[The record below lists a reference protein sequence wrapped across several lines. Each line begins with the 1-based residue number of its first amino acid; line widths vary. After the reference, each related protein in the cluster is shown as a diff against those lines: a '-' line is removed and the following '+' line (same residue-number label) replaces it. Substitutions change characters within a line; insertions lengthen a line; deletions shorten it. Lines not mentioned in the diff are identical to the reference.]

1 MSIPQLAVK
10 RPVLVIVI
18 FLAMAIF
25 GLYSLTDLPIDLM
38 PDIEIPN
45 IMIVTIYEGA
55 GSEEVEE
62 KISKVL
68 ESALASTENLKSIT
82 SKSMENISTV
92 SCEFE
97 YGIDLTEATNS
108 IRDKINMVRSYLPDN
123 VDDQRIYKL
132 NMSMMPILNLAITS
146 SEEDIRFQKEAIE
159 DFIQN
164 PIERIPGVGS
174 VILFNAMEKQIIIA
188 ADKQKLASLGLSVSD
203 ISSVIT
209 AENLSIPGGY
219 MQIGPFDYTL
229 RVPGE
234 YENIEEVAET
244 IIANTPMGII
254 RIKDVA
260 RVFWGS
266 DDARQFGLN
275 NGKYMVFMMIQKQSG
290 ANTVAIAEA
299 VKKEIKAMNSRLP
312 KGMHIDIIRDNSE
325 YIMGMVSNLA
335 DSVVTAMLCVML
347 VVVFFLRR
355 IRSSLIVIISI
366 PSSMIIAFAFLYGF
380 NYTLNMVSL
389 MSLCLAVGMVVDN
402 SIVVLDNI
410 TRYLEA
416 GENRFDAAVKGTGEV
431 ASAIAASTLT
441 TIVIFTPLF
450 FTSGIISIFFSQLAG
465 VIILV
470 LAASLLCA
478 MLLTPMLCSRILKQ
492 APRDE
497 NGNLIVD
504 DKPKKQNFF
513 YRAGEKF
520 LSTAENLYSKVIAK
534 TLRFKKTTILV
545 AIVLFLASLLLVPIV
560 GLDFMPEDD
569 QGELQ
574 IDIELPLG
582 TRVEET
588 LKAAQH
594 IERIVRE
601 EIPLEHLTR
610 TYVRGGASSSGFS
623 QRIEG
628 TNTATIGA
636 KLISTNYRKITI
648 KQYAKKIRARITKE
662 VAGIEKADFSTG
674 GNGMGASEKPV
685 TIKLLNKS
693 FEKNSLY
700 AAKLQEELT
709 KMKGLTDVTNDADV
723 LKPEISIKVDRVRAS
738 KVGLKMS
745 MIAMAVR
752 YAFYGQTAS
761 VYRDN
766 GQEYDIVVKYQ
777 KTDRSNIEQL
787 KEMELK
793 TMSGTVVK
801 LKDVAEITDGLTSLV
816 VNRLNRERMVTVSAN
831 LEDDIAVGTV
841 YNQVQEAFK
850 TIGLPSDIGVE
861 YGGNMKQQQD
871 TSGALLALLLLGI
884 ILVFLVMAAQFES
897 FIDPFVIIFSIPF
910 GISGVL
916 VGLFAMGKTLSM
928 PAFLG
933 MIILVG
939 IVVNNAIVLIDYMKQ
954 LKERDSSLTTDQ
966 ALIIAGGK
974 RLRPIMMTAMTT
986 IFGMVPMM
994 LMTGVASAQFTPMGT
1009 AVVFGL
1015 TVSTLITLIL
1025 VPSVYSFVDSVL
1037 VKLHLR

>member
-1 MSIPQLAVK
+1 MSIPQVAVK
-10 RPVLVIVI
+10 RPVLVTVI
-18 FLAMAIF
+18 FLMMTLF
-25 GLYSLTDLPIDLM
+25 GLYSLSDLPIDLM
-38 PDIEIPN
+38 PDIEIPY
-45 IMIVTIYEGA
+45 IAIITIYEGA

-62 KISKVL
+62 KITKVL
-68 ESALASTENLKSIT
+68 ESSLSSVENLKNLH
-82 SKSMENISTV
+82 SKSMENVSTV

-97 YGIDLTEATNS
+97 YGVDLAEATNS

-123 VDDQRIYKL
+123 VDDPRIFKFD
-132 NMSMMPILNLAITS
+132 MSMMPILNLAITS
-146 SEEDIRFQKEAIE
+146 DQEDIRFQKEVIE
-159 DFIQN
+159 DYIQN
-164 PIERIPGVGS
+164 PLERIPGVGS
-174 VILFNAMEKQIIIA
+174 VVLFNAMEKQIIIA

-203 ISSVIT
+203 ISSVIA
-209 AENLSIPGGY
+209 AENLSVPGGY
-219 MQIGPFDYTL
+219 MQIGSFDYTL

-234 YENIEEVAET
+234 YNDIDEVAET

-260 RVFWGS
+260 RVFWGA
-266 DDARQFGLN
+266 DDTRQFGLN
-275 NGKYMVFMMIQKQSG
+275 NGKYMVFMMVQKQSG
-290 ANTVAIAEA
+290 ANTVAIADA
-299 VKKEIKAMNSRLP
+299 VRHKIEEMNPRLP
-312 KGMHIDIIRDNSE
+312 KGMKVDIIRDNSE
-325 YIMGMVSNLA
+325 YIMSMVGNLK
-335 DSVVTAMLCVML
+335 DSVLTAMICVML

-355 IRSSLIVIISI
+355 IRSSLIVILSI
-366 PSSMIIAFAFLYGF
+366 PASMIIAFAFLYGF
-380 NYTLNMVSL
+380 GYTLNMVSL

-416 GENRFDAAVKGTGEV
+416 GEKKFDAAIKGTGEV
-431 ASAIAASTLT
+431 GGAVAASTLT
-441 TIVIFTPLF
+441 TIVIFAPLF
-450 FTSGIISIFFSQLAG
+450 FISGIISIFFSQLAG

-470 LAASLLCA
+470 LVASLLSA
-478 MLLTPMLCSRILKQ
+478 MLLTPMLCSRILKE
-492 APRDE
+492 AKKDE
-497 NGNLIVD
+497 NGNVIQETS
-504 DKPKKQNFF
+504 KNQNFF

-520 LSTAENLYSKVIAK
+520 LTTAENLYSKIIEK
-534 TLRFKKTTILV
+534 TLNHKKTTIFV
-545 AIVLFLASLLLVPIV
+545 AIALFIGSLALVPVV

-569 QGELQ
+569 QGSLQ

-594 IERIVRE
+594 IERIIRE

-610 TYVRGGASSSGFS
+610 TYVRGGSNNSGMS
-623 QRIEG
+623 QKIEG

-636 KLISTNYRKITI
+636 KLISTNYRKITVR
-648 KQYAKKIRARITKE
+648 QYAKKIRKRITTE
-662 VAGIEKADFSTG
+662 VAGIEKADFTTG
-674 GNGMGASEKPV
+674 GNGMGMSEKPV

-700 AAKLQEELT
+700 ASKLQSELM
-709 KMKGLTDVTNDADV
+709 KIKGLTDVTNDADV

-738 KVGLKMS
+738 KVGLKMAS
-745 MIAMAVR
+745 IAMAVR

-777 KTDRSNIEQL
+777 KSDRETIEQL

-793 TMSGTVVK
+793 TLNGTVVK
-801 LKDVAEITDGLTSLV
+801 LKDVAEVTDGLTSLV

-831 LEDDIAVGTV
+831 LEDDIAVGKI
-841 YNQVQEAFK
+841 YEQVQQAFK
-850 TIGLPSDIGVE
+850 NIDLPADIGIE

-871 TSGALLALLLLGI
+871 TTGDLVALLLLGVV
-884 ILVFLVMAAQFES
+884 LVFLVMAAQFES
-897 FIDPFVIIFSIPF
+897 FIDPFVILFSIPF

-916 VGLFAMGKTLSM
+916 LGLLIMGKSLSM

-954 LKERDSSLTTDQ
+954 IKERDSLSTHD
-966 ALIIAGGK
+966 ALVIAGGK
-974 RLRPIMMTAMTT
+974 RLRPILMTAMTT

-994 LMTGVASAQFTPMGT
+994 LMNGEGAAMFSPMGT

-1025 VPSVYSFVDSVL
+1025 VPSVYAVVDSIL

>member
-1 MSIPQLAVK
+1 MSIPQVAVK
-10 RPVLVIVI
+10 RPVLVTVI
-18 FLAMAIF
+18 FLMMTLF
-25 GLYSLTDLPIDLM
+25 GLYSLSDLPIDLM
-38 PDIEIPN
+38 PDIEIPYLA
-45 IMIVTIYEGA
+45 IITIYEGA

-62 KISKVL
+62 KITKVL
-68 ESALASTENLKSIT
+68 ESSLSSVENLKNLH
-82 SKSMENISTV
+82 SKSMENVSTV

-97 YGIDLTEATNS
+97 YGVDMAEATNS

-123 VDDQRIYKL
+123 VDDPRIFKFD
-132 NMSMMPILNLAITS
+132 MSMMPILSLAITS
-146 SEEDIRFQKEAIE
+146 DQEDIRFQKEVIE
-159 DFIQN
+159 DYIQN
-164 PIERIPGVGS
+164 PLERIPGVGS
-174 VILFNAMEKQIIIA
+174 VVLFNAMEKQIIIA

-203 ISSVIT
+203 ISSVIA
-209 AENLSIPGGY
+209 AENLSVPGGY
-219 MQIGPFDYTL
+219 MQIGSFDYTL

-234 YENIEEVAET
+234 YNDIDEVAET

-260 RVFWGS
+260 RVFWGA
-266 DDARQFGLN
+266 DDTRQFGLN
-275 NGKYMVFMMIQKQSG
+275 NGKYMVFMMVQKQSG
-290 ANTVAIAEA
+290 ANTVAIADA
-299 VKKEIKAMNSRLP
+299 VRHKIEEMNPRLP
-312 KGMHIDIIRDNSE
+312 KGMKIDIIRDNSE
-325 YIMGMVSNLA
+325 YIMSMVGNLK
-335 DSVVTAMLCVML
+335 DSVLTAMICVML

-355 IRSSLIVIISI
+355 IRSSLIVILSI
-366 PSSMIIAFAFLYGF
+366 PASMIIAFAFLYGF
-380 NYTLNMVSL
+380 GYTLNMVSL

-416 GENRFDAAVKGTGEV
+416 GEKKFDAAIKGTGEV
-431 ASAIAASTLT
+431 GGAVAASTLT
-441 TIVIFTPLF
+441 TIVIFAPLF
-450 FTSGIISIFFSQLAG
+450 FISGIISIFFSQLAG

-470 LAASLLCA
+470 LVASLLSA
-478 MLLTPMLCSRILKQ
+478 MLLTPMLCSRILKE
-492 APRDE
+492 AKKDE
-497 NGNLIVD
+497 NGNVIQETS
-504 DKPKKQNFF
+504 KNQNFF

-520 LSTAENLYSKVIAK
+520 LTTAENLYSKIIEK
-534 TLRFKKTTILV
+534 TLNHKKTTIFV
-545 AIVLFLASLLLVPIV
+545 AIALFIGSLALVPVV

-569 QGELQ
+569 QGSLQ

-594 IERIVRE
+594 IERIIRE

-610 TYVRGGASSSGFS
+610 TYVRGGSNNSGMS
-623 QRIEG
+623 QKIEG

-636 KLISTNYRKITI
+636 KLISTNYRKITVR
-648 KQYAKKIRARITKE
+648 QYAKKIRKRITTE
-662 VAGIEKADFSTG
+662 VAGIEKADFTTG
-674 GNGMGASEKPV
+674 GNGMGMSEKPV

-700 AAKLQEELT
+700 ASKLQSELM
-709 KMKGLTDVTNDADV
+709 KIKGLTDVTNDADV

-738 KVGLKMS
+738 KVGLKMAS
-745 MIAMAVR
+745 IAMAVR

-777 KTDRSNIEQL
+777 KSDRETIEQL

-793 TMSGTVVK
+793 TLNGTVVK

-831 LEDDIAVGTV
+831 LEDDIAVGKI
-841 YNQVQEAFK
+841 YEQVQQAFK
-850 TIGLPSDIGVE
+850 NIDLPADIGIE

-871 TSGALLALLLLGI
+871 TTGDLVALLLLGVV
-884 ILVFLVMAAQFES
+884 LVFLVMAAQFES
-897 FIDPFVIIFSIPF
+897 FIDPFVILFSIPF

-916 VGLFAMGKTLSM
+916 LGLLIMGKSLSM

-954 LKERDSSLTTDQ
+954 IKERDSLSTHD
-966 ALIIAGGK
+966 ALVIAGGK
-974 RLRPIMMTAMTT
+974 RLRPILMTAMTT

-994 LMTGVASAQFTPMGT
+994 LMNGEGAAMFSPMGT

-1025 VPSVYSFVDSVL
+1025 VPSVYAVVDSIL

>member
-1 MSIPQLAVK
+1 MSIPQIAVK
-10 RPVLVIVI
+10 RPVLVTVI
-18 FLAMAIF
+18 FLMMTLF

-38 PDIEIPN
+38 PDIEIPY
-45 IMIVTIYEGA
+45 ISIITIYEGA

-62 KISKVL
+62 KVTKVL
-68 ESALASTENLKSIT
+68 ESALSSVENLKNLHSR
-82 SKSMENISTV
+82 SMENLSTV

-97 YGIDLTEATNS
+97 YGIDLADATNS
-108 IRDKINMVRSYLPDN
+108 IRDKINMVRSYLPDD
-123 VDDQRIYKL
+123 VDDPRIFKIDL
-132 NMSMMPILNLAITS
+132 SMMPILFLAITS
-146 SEEDIRFQKEAIE
+146 EEEDIRFQKEVIE

-174 VILFNAMEKQIIIA
+174 VGLFNAMEKQIIIA
-188 ADKQKLASLGLSVSD
+188 ADKQKLASLGLAISD
-203 ISSVIT
+203 ISSVIA
-209 AENLSIPGGY
+209 AENLSVPGGN
-219 MQIGPFDYTL
+219 MQIGSFDYTL

-234 YENIEEVAET
+234 YNDIDEVAET

-266 DDARQFGLN
+266 DDSRQFGLN
-275 NGKYMVFMMIQKQSG
+275 NGKYMVFMMVQKQSG

-299 VKKEIKAMNSRLP
+299 VKKRIAEMNGRLP

-325 YIMGMVSNLA
+325 YIMSMVGNLT
-335 DSVVTAMLCVML
+335 DSVLTAMICVML

-355 IRSSLIVIISI
+355 IRSSLIVILSI
-366 PSSMIIAFAFLYGF
+366 PASMIIAFAFLYGF
-380 NYTLNMVSL
+380 GYTLNMVSL

-410 TRYLEA
+410 TRHLEL
-416 GENRFDAAVKGTGEV
+416 GERKFEAAIKGASEV
-431 ASAIAASTLT
+431 GGAITASTLT
-441 TIVIFTPLF
+441 TIVIFAPLF
-450 FTSGIISIFFSQLAG
+450 FVSGLISIFFSQLAG
-465 VIILV
+465 VIILT
-470 LAASLLCA
+470 LAASLLSA
-478 MLLTPMLCSRILKQ
+478 MLLTPMVCSKILREAKH
-492 APRDE
+492 DE
-497 NGNLIVD
+497 NGNIIVEE
-504 DKPKKQNFF
+504 KPKKQNII

-520 LSTAENLYSKVIAK
+520 LTSAENLYSKVIEK
-534 TLRFKKTTILV
+534 TLRFKKTTIFV
-545 AIVLFLASLLLVPIV
+545 AILLFIGSLMLVPVI

-569 QGELQ
+569 QGSLQ
-574 IDIELPLG
+574 IDIELPQG
-582 TRVEET
+582 TRIEET

-594 IERIVRE
+594 IERIIRE

-610 TYVRGGASSSGFS
+610 TYVRGGSNNSGFS
-623 QRIEG
+623 QKIEG

-636 KLISTNYRKITI
+636 KLISTNYRKVTVR
-648 KQYAKKIRARITKE
+648 QYAKKIRARITQE
-662 VAGIEKADFSTG
+662 VAGIEKADFTTG
-674 GNGMGASEKPV
+674 GNGMGMSEKPV

-700 AAKLQEELT
+700 AAKLQSELL
-709 KMKGLTDVTNDADV
+709 KIKGLTDVTNDADV
-723 LKPEISIKVDRVRAS
+723 LKPEIAIKVDRVRAS
-738 KVGLKMS
+738 KLGLKTS

-752 YAFYGQTAS
+752 YSFYGQTAS

-777 KTDRSNIEQL
+777 KGDRSNIEQL

-793 TMSGTVVK
+793 TLNGTTVK

-831 LEDDIAVGTV
+831 LEDDIAVGKI
-841 YNQVQEAFK
+841 YAEVQQAFK
-850 TIGLPSDIGVE
+850 NIDLPADIGVE

-871 TSGALLALLLLGI
+871 TTGDLVALLFLGV
-884 ILVFLVMAAQFES
+884 ILVFLVMSAQFES
-897 FIDPFVIIFSIPF
+897 FIDPFVILFSIPF

-916 VGLFAMGKTLSM
+916 LGLLIMGKSLSM

-939 IVVNNAIVLIDYMKQ
+939 IVVNNAIVLIDYMKMV
-954 LKERDSSLTTDQ
+954 KERDSLSTTD
-966 ALIIAGGK
+966 ALIFAGGK
-974 RLRPIMMTAMTT
+974 RLRPILMTAMTT

-994 LMTGVASAQFTPMGT
+994 LMDGEGAAMFSPMGT

-1025 VPSVYSFVDSVL
+1025 VPSVYALVDSIL

>member
-1 MSIPQLAVK
+1 MSIPQVAVK
-10 RPVLVIVI
+10 RPVLVTVI
-18 FLAMAIF
+18 FLMMTLF
-25 GLYSLTDLPIDLM
+25 GLYSLSDLPIDLM
-38 PDIEIPN
+38 PDIEIPY
-45 IMIVTIYEGA
+45 IAIITIYEGA

-62 KISKVL
+62 KITKVL
-68 ESALASTENLKSIT
+68 ESSLSSVENLKNLH
-82 SKSMENISTV
+82 SKSMENVSTV
-92 SCEFE
+92 NCEFE
-97 YGIDLTEATNS
+97 YGVDLAEATNS

-123 VDDQRIYKL
+123 VDDPRIFKFD
-132 NMSMMPILNLAITS
+132 MSMMPILSLAITS
-146 SEEDIRFQKEAIE
+146 DQEDIRFQKEVIE
-159 DFIQN
+159 DYIQN
-164 PIERIPGVGS
+164 PLERIPGVGS
-174 VILFNAMEKQIIIA
+174 VVLFNAMEKQIIIA

-203 ISSVIT
+203 ISSVIA
-209 AENLSIPGGY
+209 AENLSVPGGY
-219 MQIGPFDYTL
+219 MQIGSFDYTL

-234 YENIEEVAET
+234 YNDIDEVAET

-260 RVFWGS
+260 RVFWGA
-266 DDARQFGLN
+266 DDTRQFGLN
-275 NGKYMVFMMIQKQSG
+275 NGKYMVFMMVQKQSG
-290 ANTVAIAEA
+290 ANTVAIADA
-299 VKKEIKAMNSRLP
+299 VRHKIEEMNPRLP
-312 KGMHIDIIRDNSE
+312 KGMKIDIIRDNSE
-325 YIMGMVSNLA
+325 YIMSMVGNLK
-335 DSVVTAMLCVML
+335 DSVLTAMICVML

-355 IRSSLIVIISI
+355 IRSSLIVILSI
-366 PSSMIIAFAFLYGF
+366 PASMIIAFAFLYGF
-380 NYTLNMVSL
+380 GYTLNMVSL

-416 GENRFDAAVKGTGEV
+416 GEKKFDAAIKGTGEV
-431 ASAIAASTLT
+431 GGAVAASTLT
-441 TIVIFTPLF
+441 TIVIFAPLF
-450 FTSGIISIFFSQLAG
+450 FISGIISIFFSQLAG

-470 LAASLLCA
+470 LVASLLSA
-478 MLLTPMLCSRILKQ
+478 MLLTPMLCSRILKE
-492 APRDE
+492 AKKDE
-497 NGNLIVD
+497 NGNVIQETS
-504 DKPKKQNFF
+504 KNQNFF

-520 LSTAENLYSKVIAK
+520 LTTAENLYSKIIEK
-534 TLRFKKTTILV
+534 TLNHKKTTIFV
-545 AIVLFLASLLLVPIV
+545 AIALFIGSLALVPVV

-569 QGELQ
+569 QGSLQ

-594 IERIVRE
+594 IERIIRE

-610 TYVRGGASSSGFS
+610 TYVRGGSNNSGMS
-623 QRIEG
+623 QKIEG

-636 KLISTNYRKITI
+636 KLISTNYRKITVR
-648 KQYAKKIRARITKE
+648 QYAKKIRKRITTE
-662 VAGIEKADFSTG
+662 VAGIEKADFTTG
-674 GNGMGASEKPV
+674 GNGMGMSEKPV

-700 AAKLQEELT
+700 ASKLQSELM
-709 KMKGLTDVTNDADV
+709 KIKGLTDVTNDADV

-738 KVGLKMS
+738 KVGLKMAS
-745 MIAMAVR
+745 IAMAVR

-777 KTDRSNIEQL
+777 KSDRETIEQL

-793 TMSGTVVK
+793 TLNGTVVK

-831 LEDDIAVGTV
+831 LEDDIAVGKI
-841 YNQVQEAFK
+841 YEQVQQAFK
-850 TIGLPSDIGVE
+850 NIDLPADIGIE

-871 TSGALLALLLLGI
+871 TTGDLVALLLLGVV
-884 ILVFLVMAAQFES
+884 LVFLVMAAQFES
-897 FIDPFVIIFSIPF
+897 FIDPFVILFSIPF

-916 VGLFAMGKTLSM
+916 LGLLIMGKSLSM

-954 LKERDSSLTTDQ
+954 IKERDSLSTPD
-966 ALIIAGGK
+966 ALVIAGGK
-974 RLRPIMMTAMTT
+974 RLRPILMTAMTT

-994 LMTGVASAQFTPMGT
+994 LMNGEGAAMFSPMGT

-1015 TVSTLITLIL
+1015 TVSTLITLVL
-1025 VPSVYSFVDSVL
+1025 VPSVYAVVDSIL

>member
-1 MSIPQLAVK
+1 MSIPQVAVK
-10 RPVLVIVI
+10 RPVLVTVI
-18 FLAMAIF
+18 FLMMTLF
-25 GLYSLTDLPIDLM
+25 GLYSLSDLPIDLM
-38 PDIEIPN
+38 PDIEIPY
-45 IMIVTIYEGA
+45 IAIITIYEGA

-62 KISKVL
+62 KITKVL
-68 ESALASTENLKSIT
+68 ESSLSSVENLKNLH
-82 SKSMENISTV
+82 SKSMENVSTV

-97 YGIDLTEATNS
+97 YGVDLAEATNS

-123 VDDQRIYKL
+123 VDDPRIFKFD
-132 NMSMMPILNLAITS
+132 MSMMPILNLAITS
-146 SEEDIRFQKEAIE
+146 DQEDIRFQKEVIE
-159 DFIQN
+159 DYIQN
-164 PIERIPGVGS
+164 PLERIPGVGS
-174 VILFNAMEKQIIIA
+174 VVLFNAMEKQIIIA

-203 ISSVIT
+203 ISSVIA
-209 AENLSIPGGY
+209 AENISVPGGY
-219 MQIGPFDYTL
+219 MQIGSFDYTL

-234 YENIEEVAET
+234 YNDIDEVAET

-260 RVFWGS
+260 RVFWGA
-266 DDARQFGLN
+266 DDTRQFGLN
-275 NGKYMVFMMIQKQSG
+275 NGKYMVFMMVQKQSG
-290 ANTVAIAEA
+290 ANTVAIADA
-299 VKKEIKAMNSRLP
+299 VRHKIEEMNPRLP
-312 KGMHIDIIRDNSE
+312 KGMKVDIIRDNSE
-325 YIMGMVSNLA
+325 YIMSMVGNLK
-335 DSVVTAMLCVML
+335 DSVLTAMICVML

-355 IRSSLIVIISI
+355 IRSSLIVILSI
-366 PSSMIIAFAFLYGF
+366 PASMIIAFAFLYGF
-380 NYTLNMVSL
+380 GYTLNMVSL

-416 GENRFDAAVKGTGEV
+416 GEKKFDAAIKGTGEV
-431 ASAIAASTLT
+431 GGAVAASTLT
-441 TIVIFTPLF
+441 TIVIFAPLF
-450 FTSGIISIFFSQLAG
+450 FISGIISIFFSQLAG

-470 LAASLLCA
+470 LVASLLSA
-478 MLLTPMLCSRILKQ
+478 MLLTPMLCSRILKE
-492 APRDE
+492 AKKDE
-497 NGNLIVD
+497 NGNVIQETS
-504 DKPKKQNFF
+504 KNQNFF

-520 LSTAENLYSKVIAK
+520 LTTAENLYSKIIEK
-534 TLRFKKTTILV
+534 TLNHKKTTIFV
-545 AIVLFLASLLLVPIV
+545 AIALFIGSLALVPVV

-569 QGELQ
+569 QGSLQ

-594 IERIVRE
+594 IERIIRE

-610 TYVRGGASSSGFS
+610 TYVRGGSNNSGMS
-623 QRIEG
+623 QKIEG

-636 KLISTNYRKITI
+636 KLISTNYRKITVR
-648 KQYAKKIRARITKE
+648 QYAKKIRKRITTE
-662 VAGIEKADFSTG
+662 VAGIEKADFTTG
-674 GNGMGASEKPV
+674 GNGMGMSEKPV

-700 AAKLQEELT
+700 ASKLQSELM
-709 KMKGLTDVTNDADV
+709 KIKGLTDVTNDADV

-738 KVGLKMS
+738 KVGLKMAS
-745 MIAMAVR
+745 IAMAVR

-777 KTDRSNIEQL
+777 KSDRETIEQL

-793 TMSGTVVK
+793 TLNGTVVK
-801 LKDVAEITDGLTSLV
+801 LKDVAEVTDGLTSLV

-831 LEDDIAVGTV
+831 LEDDIAVGKI
-841 YNQVQEAFK
+841 YEQVQQAFK
-850 TIGLPSDIGVE
+850 NIDLPADIGIE

-871 TSGALLALLLLGI
+871 TTGDLVALLLLGI
-884 ILVFLVMAAQFES
+884 VLVFLVMAAQFES
-897 FIDPFVIIFSIPF
+897 FIDPFVILFSIPF

-916 VGLFAMGKTLSM
+916 LGLLIMGKSLSM

-954 LKERDSSLTTDQ
+954 IKERDSLSTHD
-966 ALIIAGGK
+966 ALVIAGGK
-974 RLRPIMMTAMTT
+974 RLRPILMTAMTT

-994 LMTGVASAQFTPMGT
+994 LMNGEGAAMFSPMGT

-1015 TVSTLITLIL
+1015 TVSTLITLVL
-1025 VPSVYSFVDSVL
+1025 VPSVYAVVDSIL

>member
-1 MSIPQLAVK
+1 MSIPQVAVK
-10 RPVLVIVI
+10 RPVLVTVI
-18 FLAMAIF
+18 FLMMILF

-38 PDIEIPN
+38 PDIEIPY
-45 IMIVTIYEGA
+45 ISIITIYEGA

-62 KISKVL
+62 KVTKVL
-68 ESALASTENLKSIT
+68 ESALSSVENLKNLHSQ
-82 SKSMENISTV
+82 SMENLSTV

-97 YGIDLTEATNS
+97 YGVDLAEATNS

-123 VDDQRIYKL
+123 VDDPRIFKIDL
-132 NMSMMPILNLAITS
+132 SMMPILFMAVTS
-146 SEEDIRFQKEAIE
+146 EEEDIRFQKETIE

-164 PIERIPGVGS
+164 PLERIPGVGT
-174 VILFNAMEKQIIIA
+174 VGLFNAMEKQIIIA

-203 ISSVIT
+203 ISSVIA
-209 AENLSIPGGY
+209 AENLSVPGGN
-219 MQIGPFDYTL
+219 MQIGSFDYTL

-234 YENIEEVAET
+234 YEDIEEVAET
-244 IIANTPMGII
+244 IIANTPLGII

-266 DDARQFGLN
+266 DDSRQFGLN
-275 NGKYMVFMMIQKQSG
+275 NGKYMVFMMVQKQSG
-290 ANTVAIAEA
+290 ANTVAIADA
-299 VKKEIKAMNSRLP
+299 VKKRIAEMNGRLP

-325 YIMGMVSNLA
+325 YIMSMVGNLT
-335 DSVVTAMLCVML
+335 DSVLTAIICVML

-355 IRSSLIVIISI
+355 IRSSLIVILSI
-366 PSSMIIAFAFLYGF
+366 PASMIIAFAFLYGF
-380 NYTLNMVSL
+380 GYTLNMVSL

-416 GENRFDAAVKGTGEV
+416 GENKIDAAIKGAAEV
-431 ASAIAASTLT
+431 GSAIIASTLT
-441 TIVIFTPLF
+441 TIVIFAPLF
-450 FTSGIISIFFSQLAG
+450 FVSGLISIFFAQLAG
-465 VIILV
+465 VIILT
-470 LAASLLCA
+470 LAASLLSA
-478 MLLTPMLCSRILKQ
+478 MLLTPMLCSKILREAK
-492 APRDE
+492 RDE
-497 NGNLIVD
+497 NGNIIAD
-504 DKPKKQNFF
+504 DKPKKQNLF

-520 LSTAENLYSKVIAK
+520 LSTAENVYSKIIEK
-534 TLRFKKTTILV
+534 TLNHKKTTIFV
-545 AIVLFLASLLLVPIV
+545 AISLFIGSLMLVPVV

-569 QGELQ
+569 QGSLQ
-574 IDIELPLG
+574 IDIELPQG
-582 TRVEET
+582 TRIEET

-594 IERIVRE
+594 IERIIRE

-610 TYVRGGASSSGFS
+610 TYVRGGSNNSGMS
-623 QRIEG
+623 QKIEG

-636 KLISTNYRKITI
+636 KLISTNYRKVTVR
-648 KQYAKKIRARITKE
+648 QYAKKIRKRITTE
-662 VAGIEKADFSTG
+662 VAGIEKADFTTG
-674 GNGMGASEKPV
+674 GNGMGMSEKPV

-693 FEKNSLY
+693 FEKNSKY
-700 AAKLQEELT
+700 AAKLQSELL
-709 KMKGLTDVTNDADV
+709 KIKGLTDVTNDADV

-738 KVGLKMS
+738 KVGLKMAT
-745 MIAMAVR
+745 IAMAVR

-793 TMSGTVVK
+793 TLNGTVVK
-801 LKDVAEITDGLTSLV
+801 LKDVAEVTDGLTSLV
-816 VNRLNRERMVTVSAN
+816 VKRLNRERMVTVSAN
-831 LEDDIAVGTV
+831 LEDDIAVGKI
-841 YNQVQEAFK
+841 YPQVLEAFK
-850 TIGLPSDIGVE
+850 TIDMPADIGIE

-871 TSGALLALLLLGI
+871 TTGDLLALLLLGVV
-884 ILVFLVMAAQFES
+884 LVFLVMAAQFES
-897 FIDPFVIIFSIPF
+897 FIDPFVILFSIPF

-916 VGLFAMGKTLSM
+916 LGLLVMGKSLSM

-954 LKERDSSLTTDQ
+954 IKERDSLSTHD
-966 ALIIAGGK
+966 ALVIAGGK
-974 RLRPIMMTAMTT
+974 RLRPILMTAMTT

-994 LMTGVASAQFTPMGT
+994 LMTGEGAAMFSPMGT

-1025 VPSVYSFVDSVL
+1025 VPSVYAVVDSIL

>member
-1 MSIPQLAVK
+1 MSIPQVAVK
-10 RPVLVIVI
+10 RPVLVTVI
-18 FLAMAIF
+18 FLMMTLF
-25 GLYSLTDLPIDLM
+25 GLYSLSDLPIDLM
-38 PDIEIPN
+38 PDIEIPY
-45 IMIVTIYEGA
+45 IAIITIYEGA

-62 KISKVL
+62 KITKVL
-68 ESALASTENLKSIT
+68 ESSLSSVENLKNLH
-82 SKSMENISTV
+82 SKSMENVSTV

-97 YGIDLTEATNS
+97 YGVDLAEATNS

-123 VDDQRIYKL
+123 VDDPRIFKFD
-132 NMSMMPILNLAITS
+132 MSMMPILNLAITS
-146 SEEDIRFQKEAIE
+146 DQEDIRFQKEVIE
-159 DFIQN
+159 DYIQN
-164 PIERIPGVGS
+164 PLERIPGVGS
-174 VILFNAMEKQIIIA
+174 VVLFNAMEKQIIIA

-203 ISSVIT
+203 ISSVIA
-209 AENLSIPGGY
+209 AENLSVPGGY
-219 MQIGPFDYTL
+219 MQIGSFDYTL

-234 YENIEEVAET
+234 YNDIDEVAET

-260 RVFWGS
+260 RVFWGA
-266 DDARQFGLN
+266 DDTRQFGLN
-275 NGKYMVFMMIQKQSG
+275 NGKYMVFMMVQKQSG
-290 ANTVAIAEA
+290 ANTVAIADA
-299 VKKEIKAMNSRLP
+299 VRHKIEEMNPRLP
-312 KGMHIDIIRDNSE
+312 KGMKVDIIRDNSE
-325 YIMGMVSNLA
+325 YIMSMVGNLK
-335 DSVVTAMLCVML
+335 DSVLTAMICVML

-355 IRSSLIVIISI
+355 IRSSLIVILSI
-366 PSSMIIAFAFLYGF
+366 PASMIIAFAFLYGF
-380 NYTLNMVSL
+380 GYTLNMVSL

-416 GENRFDAAVKGTGEV
+416 GEKKFDAAIKGTGEV
-431 ASAIAASTLT
+431 GGAVAASTLT
-441 TIVIFTPLF
+441 TIVIFAPLF
-450 FTSGIISIFFSQLAG
+450 FISGIISIFFSQLAG

-470 LAASLLCA
+470 LVASLLSA
-478 MLLTPMLCSRILKQ
+478 MLLTPMLCSRILKE
-492 APRDE
+492 AKKDE
-497 NGNLIVD
+497 NGNVIQETS
-504 DKPKKQNFF
+504 KNQNFF

-520 LSTAENLYSKVIAK
+520 LTTAENLYSKIIEK
-534 TLRFKKTTILV
+534 TLNHKKTTIFV
-545 AIVLFLASLLLVPIV
+545 AIALFIGSLALVPVV

-569 QGELQ
+569 QGSLQ

-594 IERIVRE
+594 IERIIRE

-610 TYVRGGASSSGFS
+610 TYVRGGSNNSGMS
-623 QRIEG
+623 QKIEG

-636 KLISTNYRKITI
+636 KLISTNYRKITVR
-648 KQYAKKIRARITKE
+648 QYAKKIRKRITTE
-662 VAGIEKADFSTG
+662 VAGIEKADFTTG
-674 GNGMGASEKPV
+674 GNGMGMSEKPV

-700 AAKLQEELT
+700 ASKLQSELM
-709 KMKGLTDVTNDADV
+709 KIKGLTDVTNDADV

-738 KVGLKMS
+738 KVGLKMAS
-745 MIAMAVR
+745 IAMAVR

-777 KTDRSNIEQL
+777 KSDRETIEQL

-793 TMSGTVVK
+793 TLNGTVVK
-801 LKDVAEITDGLTSLV
+801 LKDVAEVTDGLTSLV

-831 LEDDIAVGTV
+831 LEDDIAVGKI
-841 YNQVQEAFK
+841 YEQVQQAFK
-850 TIGLPSDIGVE
+850 NIGLPADIGIE

-871 TSGALLALLLLGI
+871 TTGDLVALLLLGV

-897 FIDPFVIIFSIPF
+897 FVDPFVILFSIPF

-916 VGLFAMGKTLSM
+916 LGLLIMGKSLSM

-954 LKERDSSLTTDQ
+954 IKERDSLSTHD
-966 ALIIAGGK
+966 ALVIAGGK
-974 RLRPIMMTAMTT
+974 RLRPILMTAMTT

-994 LMTGVASAQFTPMGT
+994 LMNGEGAAMFSPMGT

-1015 TVSTLITLIL
+1015 TVSTLITLVL
-1025 VPSVYSFVDSVL
+1025 VPSVYAVVDSIL

>member
-1 MSIPQLAVK
+1 MSIPQVAVK
-10 RPVLVIVI
+10 RPVLVTVI
-18 FLAMAIF
+18 FLMMTLF
-25 GLYSLTDLPIDLM
+25 GLYSLSDLPIDLM
-38 PDIEIPN
+38 PDIEIPY
-45 IMIVTIYEGA
+45 IAIITIYEGA

-62 KISKVL
+62 KITKVL
-68 ESALASTENLKSIT
+68 ESSLSSVENLKNLH
-82 SKSMENISTV
+82 SKSMENVSTV

-97 YGIDLTEATNS
+97 YGVDLAEATNS

-123 VDDQRIYKL
+123 VDDPRIFKFD
-132 NMSMMPILNLAITS
+132 MSMMPILNLAITS
-146 SEEDIRFQKEAIE
+146 DQEDIRFQKEVIE
-159 DFIQN
+159 DYIQN
-164 PIERIPGVGS
+164 PLERIPGVGS
-174 VILFNAMEKQIIIA
+174 VVLFNAMEKQIIIA

-203 ISSVIT
+203 ISSVIA
-209 AENLSIPGGY
+209 AENLSVPGGY
-219 MQIGPFDYTL
+219 MQIGSFDYTL

-234 YENIEEVAET
+234 YNDIDEVAET

-260 RVFWGS
+260 RVFWGA
-266 DDARQFGLN
+266 DDTRQFGLN
-275 NGKYMVFMMIQKQSG
+275 NGKYMVFMMVQKQSG
-290 ANTVAIAEA
+290 ANTVAIADA
-299 VKKEIKAMNSRLP
+299 VRHKIEEMNPRLP
-312 KGMHIDIIRDNSE
+312 KGMKVDIIRDNSE
-325 YIMGMVSNLA
+325 YIMSMVGNLK
-335 DSVVTAMLCVML
+335 DSVLTAMICVML

-355 IRSSLIVIISI
+355 IRSSLIVILSI
-366 PSSMIIAFAFLYGF
+366 PASMIIAFAFLYGF
-380 NYTLNMVSL
+380 GYTLNMVSL

-416 GENRFDAAVKGTGEV
+416 GEKKFDAAIKGTGEV
-431 ASAIAASTLT
+431 GGAVAASTLT
-441 TIVIFTPLF
+441 TIVIFAPLF
-450 FTSGIISIFFSQLAG
+450 FISGIISIFFSQLAG

-470 LAASLLCA
+470 LVASLLSA
-478 MLLTPMLCSRILKQ
+478 MLLTPMLCSRILKE
-492 APRDE
+492 AKKDE
-497 NGNLIVD
+497 NGNVIQETS
-504 DKPKKQNFF
+504 KNQNFF

-520 LSTAENLYSKVIAK
+520 LTTAENLYSKIIEK
-534 TLRFKKTTILV
+534 TLNHKKTTIFV
-545 AIVLFLASLLLVPIV
+545 AIALFIGSLALVPVV

-569 QGELQ
+569 QGSLQ

-594 IERIVRE
+594 IERIIRE

-610 TYVRGGASSSGFS
+610 TYVRGGSNNSGMS
-623 QRIEG
+623 QKIEG

-636 KLISTNYRKITI
+636 KLISTNYRKITVR
-648 KQYAKKIRARITKE
+648 QYAKKIRKRITTE
-662 VAGIEKADFSTG
+662 VAGIEKADFTTG
-674 GNGMGASEKPV
+674 GNGMGMSEKPV

-700 AAKLQEELT
+700 ASKLQSELM
-709 KMKGLTDVTNDADV
+709 KIKGLTDVTNDADV

-738 KVGLKMS
+738 KVGLKMAS
-745 MIAMAVR
+745 IAMAVR

-777 KTDRSNIEQL
+777 KSDRETIEQL

-793 TMSGTVVK
+793 TLNGTVVK
-801 LKDVAEITDGLTSLV
+801 LKDVAEVTDGLTSLV

-831 LEDDIAVGTV
+831 LEDDIAVGKI
-841 YNQVQEAFK
+841 YEQVQQAFK
-850 TIGLPSDIGVE
+850 NIDLPADIGIE

-871 TSGALLALLLLGI
+871 TTGDLVALLLLGV

-897 FIDPFVIIFSIPF
+897 FIDPFVILFSIPF

-916 VGLFAMGKTLSM
+916 LGLLIMGKSLSM

-954 LKERDSSLTTDQ
+954 IKERDSLSTHD
-966 ALIIAGGK
+966 ALVIAGGK
-974 RLRPIMMTAMTT
+974 RLRPILMTAMTT

-994 LMTGVASAQFTPMGT
+994 LMNGEGAAMFSPMGT

-1025 VPSVYSFVDSVL
+1025 VPSVYAVVDSIL

>member
-1 MSIPQLAVK
+1 MSIPQVAVK
-10 RPVLVIVI
+10 RPVLVTVI
-18 FLAMAIF
+18 FLMMTLF
-25 GLYSLTDLPIDLM
+25 GLYSLSDLPIDLM
-38 PDIEIPN
+38 PDIEIPY
-45 IMIVTIYEGA
+45 IAIITIYEGA

-62 KISKVL
+62 KITKVL
-68 ESALASTENLKSIT
+68 ESSLSSVENLKNLH
-82 SKSMENISTV
+82 SKSMENVSTV
-92 SCEFE
+92 NCEFE
-97 YGIDLTEATNS
+97 YGVDLAEATNS

-123 VDDQRIYKL
+123 VDDPRIFKFD
-132 NMSMMPILNLAITS
+132 MSMMPILSLAITS
-146 SEEDIRFQKEAIE
+146 DQEDIRFQKEVIE
-159 DFIQN
+159 DYIQN
-164 PIERIPGVGS
+164 PLERIPGVGS
-174 VILFNAMEKQIIIA
+174 VVLFNAMEKQIIIA

-203 ISSVIT
+203 ISSVIA
-209 AENLSIPGGY
+209 AENLSVPGGY
-219 MQIGPFDYTL
+219 MQIGSFDYTL

-234 YENIEEVAET
+234 YNDIDEVAET

-260 RVFWGS
+260 RVFWGA
-266 DDARQFGLN
+266 DDTRQFGLN
-275 NGKYMVFMMIQKQSG
+275 NGKYMVFMMVQKQSG
-290 ANTVAIAEA
+290 ANTVAIADA
-299 VKKEIKAMNSRLP
+299 VRHKIEEMNPRLP
-312 KGMHIDIIRDNSE
+312 KGMKIDIIRDNSE
-325 YIMGMVSNLA
+325 YIMSMVGNLK
-335 DSVVTAMLCVML
+335 DSVLTAMICVML

-355 IRSSLIVIISI
+355 IRSSLIVILSI
-366 PSSMIIAFAFLYGF
+366 PASMIIAFAFLYGF
-380 NYTLNMVSL
+380 GYTLNMVSL

-416 GENRFDAAVKGTGEV
+416 GEKKFDAAIKGTGEV
-431 ASAIAASTLT
+431 GGAVAASTLT
-441 TIVIFTPLF
+441 TIVIFAPLF
-450 FTSGIISIFFSQLAG
+450 FISGIISIFFSQLAG

-470 LAASLLCA
+470 LVASLLSA
-478 MLLTPMLCSRILKQ
+478 MLLTPMLCSRILKE
-492 APRDE
+492 AKKDE
-497 NGNLIVD
+497 NGNVIQETS
-504 DKPKKQNFF
+504 KNQNFF

-520 LSTAENLYSKVIAK
+520 LTTAENLYSKIIEK
-534 TLRFKKTTILV
+534 TLNHKKTTIFV
-545 AIVLFLASLLLVPIV
+545 AIALFIGSLALVPVV

-569 QGELQ
+569 QGSLQ

-594 IERIVRE
+594 IERIIRE

-610 TYVRGGASSSGFS
+610 TYVRGGSNNSGMS
-623 QRIEG
+623 QKIEG

-636 KLISTNYRKITI
+636 KLISTNYRKITVR
-648 KQYAKKIRARITKE
+648 QYAKKIRKRITTE
-662 VAGIEKADFSTG
+662 VAGIEKADFTTG
-674 GNGMGASEKPV
+674 GNGMGMSEKPV

-700 AAKLQEELT
+700 ASKLQSELM
-709 KMKGLTDVTNDADV
+709 KIKGLTDVTNDADV

-738 KVGLKMS
+738 KVGLKMAS
-745 MIAMAVR
+745 IAMAVR

-777 KTDRSNIEQL
+777 KSDRETIEQL

-793 TMSGTVVK
+793 TLNGTVVK

-831 LEDDIAVGTV
+831 LEDDIAVGKI
-841 YNQVQEAFK
+841 YEQVQQAFK
-850 TIGLPSDIGVE
+850 NIDLPADIGIE

-871 TSGALLALLLLGI
+871 TTGDLVALLLLGVV
-884 ILVFLVMAAQFES
+884 LVFLVMAAQFES
-897 FIDPFVIIFSIPF
+897 FIDPFVILFSIPF

-916 VGLFAMGKTLSM
+916 LGLLIMGKSLSM

-954 LKERDSSLTTDQ
+954 IKERDSLSTHD
-966 ALIIAGGK
+966 ALVIAGGK
-974 RLRPIMMTAMTT
+974 RLRPILMTAMTT

-994 LMTGVASAQFTPMGT
+994 LMNGEGAAMFSPMGT

-1015 TVSTLITLIL
+1015 TVSTLITLVL
-1025 VPSVYSFVDSVL
+1025 VPSVYAVVDSIL

>member
-1 MSIPQLAVK
+1 MSIPQVAVK
-10 RPVLVIVI
+10 RPVLVTVI
-18 FLAMAIF
+18 FLMMTLF
-25 GLYSLTDLPIDLM
+25 GLYSLSDLPIDLM
-38 PDIEIPN
+38 PDIEIPY
-45 IMIVTIYEGA
+45 IAIITIYEGA

-62 KISKVL
+62 KITKVL
-68 ESALASTENLKSIT
+68 ESSLSSVENLKNLH
-82 SKSMENISTV
+82 SKSMENVSTV

-97 YGIDLTEATNS
+97 YGVDLAEATNS

-123 VDDQRIYKL
+123 VDDPRIFKFD
-132 NMSMMPILNLAITS
+132 MSMMPILNLAITS
-146 SEEDIRFQKEAIE
+146 DQEDIRFQKEVIE
-159 DFIQN
+159 DYIQN
-164 PIERIPGVGS
+164 PLERIPGVGS
-174 VILFNAMEKQIIIA
+174 VVLFNAMEKQIIIA

-203 ISSVIT
+203 ISSVIA
-209 AENLSIPGGY
+209 AENISVPGGY
-219 MQIGPFDYTL
+219 MQIGSFDYTL

-234 YENIEEVAET
+234 YNDIDEVAET

-260 RVFWGS
+260 RVFWGA
-266 DDARQFGLN
+266 DDTRQFGLN
-275 NGKYMVFMMIQKQSG
+275 NGKYMVFMMVQKQSG
-290 ANTVAIAEA
+290 ANTVAIADA
-299 VKKEIKAMNSRLP
+299 VRHKIEEMNPRLP
-312 KGMHIDIIRDNSE
+312 KGMKVDIIRDNSE
-325 YIMGMVSNLA
+325 YIMSMVGNLKE
-335 DSVVTAMLCVML
+335 SVLTAMICVML

-355 IRSSLIVIISI
+355 IRSSLIVILSI
-366 PSSMIIAFAFLYGF
+366 PASMIIAFAFLYGF
-380 NYTLNMVSL
+380 GYTLNMVSL

-416 GENRFDAAVKGTGEV
+416 GEKKFDAAIKGTGEV
-431 ASAIAASTLT
+431 GGAVAASTLT
-441 TIVIFTPLF
+441 TIVIFAPLF
-450 FTSGIISIFFSQLAG
+450 FISGIISIFFSQLAG

-470 LAASLLCA
+470 LVASLLSA
-478 MLLTPMLCSRILKQ
+478 MLLTPMLCSRILKE
-492 APRDE
+492 AKKDE
-497 NGNLIVD
+497 NGNVIQETS
-504 DKPKKQNFF
+504 KNQNFF

-520 LSTAENLYSKVIAK
+520 LTTAENLYSKIIEK
-534 TLRFKKTTILV
+534 TLNHKKTTIFV
-545 AIVLFLASLLLVPIV
+545 AIALFIGSLALVPVV

-569 QGELQ
+569 QGSLQ

-594 IERIVRE
+594 IERIIRE

-610 TYVRGGASSSGFS
+610 TYVRGGSNNSGMS
-623 QRIEG
+623 QKIEG

-636 KLISTNYRKITI
+636 KLISTNYRKITVR
-648 KQYAKKIRARITKE
+648 QYAKKIRKRITTE
-662 VAGIEKADFSTG
+662 VAGIEKADFTTG
-674 GNGMGASEKPV
+674 GNGMGMSEKPV

-700 AAKLQEELT
+700 ASKLQSELM
-709 KMKGLTDVTNDADV
+709 KIKGLTDVTNDADV

-738 KVGLKMS
+738 KVGLKMAS
-745 MIAMAVR
+745 IAMAVR

-777 KTDRSNIEQL
+777 KSDRETIEQL

-793 TMSGTVVK
+793 TLNGTVVK
-801 LKDVAEITDGLTSLV
+801 LKDVAEVTDGLTSLV

-831 LEDDIAVGTV
+831 LEDDIAVGKI
-841 YNQVQEAFK
+841 YEQVQQAFK
-850 TIGLPSDIGVE
+850 NIDLPADIGIE

-871 TSGALLALLLLGI
+871 TTGDLVALLLLGVV
-884 ILVFLVMAAQFES
+884 LVFLVMAAQFES
-897 FIDPFVIIFSIPF
+897 FIDPFVILFSIPF

-916 VGLFAMGKTLSM
+916 LGLLIMGKSLSM

-954 LKERDSSLTTDQ
+954 IKERDSLSTHD
-966 ALIIAGGK
+966 ALVIAGGK
-974 RLRPIMMTAMTT
+974 RLRPILMTAMTT

-994 LMTGVASAQFTPMGT
+994 LMNGEGAAMFSPMGT

-1015 TVSTLITLIL
+1015 TVSTLITLVL
-1025 VPSVYSFVDSVL
+1025 VPSVYAVVDSIL